1 MNDNDEKLVQ
11 HMIDFIEE
19 KEREV
24 QLEELKGSK
33 AKTKVASKTEK
44 EPKKTAKKTLET
56 KGNTKKTVSQK
67 TVKTTTAKK

>member
-33 AKTKVASKTEK
+33 AKTKVVDAVKKELEK
-44 EPKKTAKKTLET
+44 LIKDDD
-56 KGNTKKTVSQK
+56 
-67 TVKTTTAKK
+67 